1 MSYINN
7 EKNTILVI
15 DDNSTNFQQIAS
27 LLDQQY
33 NLILI
38 ENVEEWLQQNSENS
52 QIRIDLILI
61 NYINDSLNGLKHVEL
76 LHHFPQYEVVP
87 VIMYS
92 KIRDEQVVETAFS
105 LGVFDFIEQPFRAND
120 LKSKISVGLEVL
132 EDRLQ
137 KKAMN
142 VINNMLGNSLQQKNR
157 ELEQKN
163 RELMSFNQQLSAIV
177 DEKTLELQLANDNLK
192 SYSQNLEQLIE
203 KKTAENLQL
212 HKNAIIGDL
221 VSGLVHNLRTPLSVI
236 KGQTELLVKTTARA
250 LSQADCACDLIGKE
264 IDKRSKHIQD
274 SVLRLEDMLKNLM
287 LRKREDSITEK
298 TKVSLNDFLEKEL
311 VFLNSNTDFK
321 HYVIKEFL
329 PEADLPQIFVVV
341 SDLSQVL
348 YNLINNSMDA
358 MWQQNEKKITFTT
371 RSDDDWV
378 YLEVTDNG
386 PGIAPENMSKLFD
399 PFFTTKPSKDKAVNN
414 EPAGTGL
421 GLHSVK
427 QLVGANDG
435 NIRYFS
441 ELGKGTKAEISF
453 RKIN

>member
-7 EKNTILVI
+7 EKNTILII
-15 DDNSTNFQQIAS
+15 DDNSANFQQISS
-27 LLDQQY
+27 LLEEQY

-38 ENVEEWLQQNSENS
+38 SNIEEWLEQDECNS
-52 QIRIDLILI
+52 QIRIDIILI
-61 NYINDSLNGLKHVEL
+61 NYINASINGLRHIEIL
-76 LHHFPQYEVVP
+76 SCFPQYEAVP
-87 VIMYS
+87 IIMFS
-92 KIRDEQVVETAFS
+92 NSRDEQVVEAAFRM
-105 LGVFDFIEQPFRAND
+105 GAFDFIEQPFSGND
-120 LKSKISVGLEVL
+120 LKSRIAVGLDVL
-132 EDRLQ
+132 EERLQ

-163 RELMSFNQQLSAIV
+163 RELMGFNRQLSAIV
-177 DEKTLELQLANDNLK
+177 NEKTLELQLANENLK

-236 KGQTELLVKTTARA
+236 KGQTEVLVKTTAKT
-250 LSQADCACDLIGKE
+250 LSQPDCTCEQLGKE
-264 IDKRSKHIQD
+264 IDKRSKYIQD

-298 TKVSLNDFLEKEL
+298 TKVSLNDFMEKEL

-321 HYVIKEFL
+321 HYVAKEFV
-329 PEADLPQIFVVV
+329 PDPDLPQIFVVV

-358 MWQQNEKKITFTT
+358 MWQQNEKKITFKTY
-371 RSDDDWV
+371 SENEWV
-378 YLEVTDNG
+378 FLEVTDNG
-386 PGIAPENMSKLFD
+386 PGIAPENMSRLFD

-427 QLVGANDG
+427 QLIGANDG
-435 NIRYFS
+435 TIQYLS
-441 ELGKGTKAEISF
+441 ELGKGTTAKISF
-453 RKIN
+453 RKID